1 MPVTGRK
8 EEDKEEVAEEECVQR
23 VVWRDD
29 AERSRKRTH
38 AYVHGDIYTYIHRLI
53 LFRDRPIDHG
63 DPPTLPHKAVARKV
77 VATQR

>member
-29 AERSRKRTH
+29 AERSKNTRVCPRRH
-38 AYVHGDIYTYIHRLI
+38 IHI
-53 LFRDRPIDHG
+53 HSSTDTISG
-63 DPPTLPHKAVARKV
+63 
-77 VATQR
+77 

>member
-29 AERSRKRTH
+29 AERSREHTRMSTETYTH
-38 AYVHGDIYTYIHRLI
+38 I
-53 LFRDRPIDHG
+53 FID
-63 DPPTLPHKAVARKV
+63 
-77 VATQR
+77 